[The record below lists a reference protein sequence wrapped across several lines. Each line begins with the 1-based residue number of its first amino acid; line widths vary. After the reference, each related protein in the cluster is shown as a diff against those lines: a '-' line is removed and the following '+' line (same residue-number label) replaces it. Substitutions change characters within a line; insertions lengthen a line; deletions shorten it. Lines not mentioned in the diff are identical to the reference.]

1 MSPDKKPTKR
11 APQSLKRERTSFER
25 ALLLVSVAS
34 IAAVLVGLFLYA
46 GDTAGEQASLE
57 TTVQRTGRL
66 VDGGP
71 EVLVSLTNQGGSG
84 AEDVVVEVKIGE
96 ETREV
101 SFVRIAKHE
110 ERTAAVVFPPEARGT
125 AEASILSYNHP

>member
-1 MSPDKKPTKR
+1 MSPSKQTKR
-11 APQSLKRERTSFER
+11 KPQSLKRERTPFER
-25 ALLLVSVAS
+25 ALLVVSVAS

-46 GDTAGEQASLE
+46 GDTAGEQAALDL
-57 TTVQRTGRL
+57 TVQRTGRQ

-71 EVLVSLTNQGGSG
+71 EVLVTLTNQGGSG

-110 ERTAAVVFPPEARGT
+110 ERTAAVIFPPEAQGT
-125 AEASILSYNHP
+125 AEASILSYNYP